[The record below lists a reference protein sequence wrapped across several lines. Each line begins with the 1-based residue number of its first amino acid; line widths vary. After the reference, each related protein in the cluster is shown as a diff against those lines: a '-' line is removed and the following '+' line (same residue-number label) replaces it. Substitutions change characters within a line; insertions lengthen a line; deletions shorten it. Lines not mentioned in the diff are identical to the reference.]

1 MLLISPDWASSLG
14 FPLPGHEINRRNRQ
28 LSRPRQIKDLR
39 TSNGLVWKT
48 LLISK
53 GKVLLDE
60 HPLAMRGQSC
70 PDIILSSDS
79 PMIMLG
85 RHTLRMILTV
95 IFVIYVS
102 DAPVITLVGGATSLP
117 QLQDL
122 LTSLLRR

>member
-14 FPLPGHEINRRNRQ
+14 FPLHGHEINRRNRQ

-39 TSNGLVWKT
+39 TSNGLVRKT

-79 PMIMLG
+79 PMIMLD
-85 RHTLRMILTV
+85 RHTV